1 MIAYEQITVLHR
13 RKVPRRK
20 KETNQKE
27 LLLNS
32 TTKFKAS
39 PTTPPTDSP
48 NSYLH
53 SMHTHSQTHGKSCVT
68 VVVNHKIQ
76 QHNCAYKSQLV
87 SLSASVASVLWFG
100 VSILNRSNKSWKKAL
115 KTRLAAS
122 RPKDRFHAY
131 KPPLLSN
138 SCRCPLTCDL
148 FNDGTVDF
156 YRFKTVGKK
165 WTWENPE
172 TQHTYFLL
180 TVKLN
185 RMVYELLRWADQY
198 MVSASTL

>member
-1 MIAYEQITVLHR
+1 MPQ
-13 RKVPRRK
+13 RK

-27 LLLNS
+27 LELNS

-39 PTTPPTDSP
+39 PTTPPTDRP

-68 VVVNHKIQ
+68 LVVNHKIQ

-148 FNDGTVDF
+148 FNDGTFDF
-156 YRFKTVGKK
+156 YRFRNLRKKVGLRKSYG
-165 WTWENPE
+165 T
-172 TQHTYFLL
+172 TYIFLL

-185 RMVYELLRWADQY
+185 RMVYELLCWGDQY
-198 MVSASTL
+198 MVSASTS